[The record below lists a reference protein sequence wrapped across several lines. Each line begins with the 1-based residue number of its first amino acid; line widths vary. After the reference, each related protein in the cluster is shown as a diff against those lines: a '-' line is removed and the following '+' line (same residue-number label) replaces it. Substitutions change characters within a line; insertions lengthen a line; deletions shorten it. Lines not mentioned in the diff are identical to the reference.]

1 MNNII
6 KYNLKLISKNIKKSY
21 GIKISVINKINNSI
35 IKNFTNL
42 KNFNLK
48 SNRYQLYKDIDNYK
62 YLIIQKKLKFNYAL
76 KIN

>member
-6 KYNLKLISKNIKKSY
+6 RYNLKFISKNIKKRY
-21 GIKISVINKINNSI
+21 DIKMSDINKINNSI
-35 IKNFTNL
+35 IKNLTNL

-48 SNRYQLYKDIDNYK
+48 SNRYRLYKDIDNYK
-62 YLIIQKKLKFNYAL
+62 YLIIQKRLKFNYAL

>member
-6 KYNLKLISKNIKKSY
+6 KYNLQLISKNIKKSY

-48 SNRYQLYKDIDNYK
+48 SNRYRLYKDINNYK